1 MNDYPYF
8 TYLNTNFGCLL
19 PSATFFV
26 ATQVPNKDASV
37 MLTRGNWVDF
47 STFFFFFLI
56 SSLALCIYYIL
67 DSEDYFSPFY
77 VCRKLPQD

>member
-47 STFFFFFLI
+47 STFFFFFSDFFF
-56 SSLALCIYYIL
+56 SSLYLL
-67 DSEDYFSPFY
+67 HSRF
-77 VCRKLPQD
+77 